1 MVQHLQI
8 NQHDIY
14 HMNKSKDKNHKII
27 SIYAQKAFHKT
38 QHSFIIKTLSKV
50 DVE

>member
-1 MVQHLQI
+1 
-8 NQHDIY
+8 
-14 HMNKSKDKNHKII
+14 MNKSKDKNHKII